1 MTLSIVTTLF
11 RSAGYVEEFHR
22 RASAA
27 AGAITGDYEIVM
39 VDDGSP
45 DDSLAIALRVMARD
59 PRVRVIELSRNFGHH
74 RALMTGLEHARGDRV
89 FLIDVDL
96 EEDPAWLAQFMNV
109 LTATGS
115 DVVYGYQERRKGQL
129 LERVGGAL
137 HWWII
142 RRLSSYPI
150 PENLVT
156 ARLMVREYVR
166 SLLQHKEQNTAIG
179 GLWAITGF
187 KQTGSPVV
195 KGFRD
200 GSSYSFGK
208 RIAMALDGI
217 TAFSEKPLILVFV
230 LGLVIFALSVCGGLY
245 LVFRVLL
252 GTALLAGWASVV
264 VSIWMLGGLSIA
276 SIGILGLYIARIFI
290 ETKQRPYSI
299 IRAVHSRDAG
309 SIPALSA
316 HE

>member
-1 MTLSIVTTLF
+1 MTLSIVTTLYK
-11 RSAGYVEEFHR
+11 SAGCIEEFYR

-27 AGAITGDYEIVM
+27 AAAITDQYEIVM

-45 DDSLAIALRVMARD
+45 DDSLAIALQVVAQD
-59 PRVRVIELSRNFGHH
+59 LRVRVIELSRNFGHH
-74 RALMTGLEHARGDRV
+74 RAMMTGLEQARGDWV

-96 EEDPAWLAQFMNV
+96 EEDPAWLAQFMKV

-115 DVVYGYQERRKGQL
+115 DVVYGYQDRRKGRL
-129 LERVGGAL
+129 LERAGGAL

-142 RRLSSYPI
+142 RRLSYYPI

-166 SLLQHKEQNTAIG
+166 SLLLHKEQNTAIG
-179 GLWAITGF
+179 GLWAITGY
-187 KQTGSPVV
+187 KQTGTPVV
-195 KGFRD
+195 KGFRG
-200 GSSYSFGK
+200 GSSYSLGR

-217 TAFSEKPLILVFV
+217 TAFSEKPLILVFA
-230 LGLVIFALSVCGGLY
+230 LGVAIFALSSCGGLY
-245 LVFRVLL
+245 LVLRRLL
-252 GTALLAGWASVV
+252 GTALLSGWASVV

-290 ETKQRPYSI
+290 ETKGRPYSI
-299 IRAVHSRDAG
+299 IRAVHSRGAG
-309 SIPALSA
+309 SIHP
-316 HE
+316 